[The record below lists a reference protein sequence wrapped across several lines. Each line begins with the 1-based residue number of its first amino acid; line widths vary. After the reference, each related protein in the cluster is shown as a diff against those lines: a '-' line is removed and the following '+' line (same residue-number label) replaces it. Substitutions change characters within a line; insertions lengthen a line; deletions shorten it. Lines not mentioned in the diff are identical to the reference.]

1 MKIRKLTPEDYPMA
15 LALLRRTFSGSNYEV
30 RLFENLHRNKKSL
43 HDWVCIHRNKV
54 IAYIAYSNAYDGKE
68 VCGLHL
74 APLAV
79 TTNMQ
84 NHGIGSEL
92 IRFSLRQKEIRD
104 KTLFVLGEP
113 SFYMKFGFKKCVMPI
128 CPFDKNN
135 EHFLSL
141 RNNTSSKLTIGYE
154 SEFSKS

>member
-1 MKIRKLTPEDYPMA
+1 MA
-15 LALLRRTFSGSNYEV
+15 LALLRQTFSGSNYEV
-30 RLFENLHRNKKSL
+30 RLFENLHKGKKSL
-43 HDWVCIHRNKV
+43 HEWVCILRNKV

-74 APLAV
+74 SPLAV

-113 SFYMKFGFKKCVMPI
+113 GFYMKFGFEKCVMPI

-141 RNNTSSKLTIGYE
+141 RNNTSNKFTIGYE
-154 SEFSKS
+154 PEFSKN